1 MQCPVDRSRS
11 VPPLASGL
19 EGRDV
24 GYIIASWFTFVS
36 VSVSAWLV
44 QKHLRW
50 YSCEPQQRYIIRL
63 LFMAPI
69 YASIALAAYVSPS
82 NSTPLYLVRDSYEAV
97 TLASFLSLLLEY
109 LPGPRHPEPAHKRYR
124 LDQSLNRVGS
134 SLSKVQRQTVA
145 HKLFYRFPMRGD
157 PQNGH
162 KPLTW
167 IFPLC
172 FIRARTRDGLAYL
185 RAMKWGVWQYCFIRP
200 GSSLAAMI
208 LQQLNLYCE
217 SSWSWRWGHVYVVT
231 VASVSSVVAVYC
243 LIQLYTTIHQ
253 ELKPYKP
260 LLKLLS
266 ITALVFVTFW
276 QSSVLSGLASLNLI
290 PDTQYLTSDDIT
302 IGFPALLQTFEMACL
317 TLLHLKVFSY
327 LPYKRIAS
335 AEAQIPPFLVG
346 CPDSGLPAPIRQ
358 QILNLFHALRFRLR
372 LAWRPGR
379 GAYDECRHQ
388 ERLKQDRARSF
399 MRGGGYTGVAQD
411 DDEDGDDDGYYVWG
425 APRMMFSP
433 LSSLYVRED
442 ERRSVSEEAVGH
454 GSEYEYGHGGYGDV
468 PFLQGVSVPVPAPQ
482 GTYAPAPLQG
492 VYVPA
497 PTPQGAYAPAPPPQG
512 AYVPMRG
519 PAWSGNGVIAP
530 PTEFRG
536 PPMIPDIPPVS
547 PFEMFAPSNVLNSSS
562 DALISSQPSQLPQP
576 PQPPQ
581 PPQSSQTSQPQ
592 PQASRRIG
600 SVYVGGTRG
609 QEFMSRTDDLP
620 GSPRL
625 DPTPVLFS
633 TPVAPHPIGTPVS
646 VWSTGPSVSRSGTSP
661 LSPLPESFPQVP
673 SLPQPKGTHISPTS
687 AYMLAQTSPLFQQS
701 FSADVPPS
709 SMSPQLLRV
718 SEDSVPRTSGETQ
731 RNSGFTLPRWA
742 LGTPTHSRWPSGAT
756 HSQWPSGTTHSQLPL
771 SRRTSANT
779 IDPFSP
785 STQAGRTSMS
795 EEVESPLNPRDSLF
809 IRVLSDTSRTRD
821 SALTSRIS
829 SELGVVYPVQSVTM
843 RTAAPALVRL
853 GDRRDSISSPSLV
866 SSNVRAGRESDPST
880 PSPNSS
886 RPAPSPHTALASP
899 PEVARPL
906 RRIRT
911 SLQLR
916 VPGGPRPNPRIH
928 TLSGPLRPMV
938 ARSSVSSVHPTVS
951 QWDPF
956 RPLSTS
962 SSAPPMSSLSD
973 GS

>member
-24 GYIIASWFTFVS
+24 GYIIASSFTFVS

-69 YASIALAAYVSPS
+69 YAGIALAAYVSPS
-82 NSTPLYLVRDSYEAV
+82 NSTSLYLVRDSYEAV
-97 TLASFLSLLLEY
+97 TVASFLSLLLEY
-109 LPGPRHPEPAHKRYR
+109 LPGPKHPEPVHKRYR
-124 LDQSLNRVGS
+124 LDQSLNRVES

-145 HKLFYRFPMRGD
+145 HKLFYRLPMCGD
-157 PQNGH
+157 SQNGH
-162 KPLTW
+162 KPLRW
-167 IFPLC
+167 IFPFC
-172 FIRARTRDGLAYL
+172 FIRARPRDGLAYL
-185 RAMKWGVWQYCFIRP
+185 RGMKWGVWQYCFIRP
-200 GSSLAAMI
+200 GSSLAAVI
-208 LQQLNLYCE
+208 LQQRNLYCE
-217 SSWSWRWGHVYVVT
+217 ASWSWQWGHVYVVT

-260 LLKLLS
+260 LSKLLS
-266 ITALVFVTFW
+266 ITALVFLTFW
-276 QSSVLSGLASLNLI
+276 QSSVLSGIASLNLI
-290 PDTQYLTSDDIT
+290 RDTQYLTSDDIT

-317 TLLHLKVFSY
+317 ALLHLKVFSY

-335 AEAQIPPFLVG
+335 AEGQIPPFLVG
-346 CPDSGLPAPIRQ
+346 RPESGLPAPIRQ

-379 GAYDECRHQ
+379 GAYDECRYQ

-399 MRGGGYTGVAQD
+399 MRGGGYTGVAQG

-468 PFLQGVSVPVPAPQ
+468 PFLQGVSVPVS
-482 GTYAPAPLQG
+482 L
-492 VYVPA
+492 
-497 PTPQGAYAPAPPPQG
+497 PQGAYVPAPPPQG
-512 AYVPMRG
+512 AYVPSPPPQGAYVPTRG
-519 PAWSGNGVIAP
+519 PAWSGNGVISP

-536 PPMIPDIPPVS
+536 PPMIPDLPPVS
-547 PFEMFAPSNVLNSSS
+547 PLEIFAPPNVLNSSS
-562 DALISSQPSQLPQP
+562 DALISSQA
-576 PQPPQ
+576 
-581 PPQSSQTSQPQ
+581 SQPQ
-592 PQASRRIG
+592 PPPQPSQPQALRRIG

-620 GSPRL
+620 GSPRS
-625 DPTPVLFS
+625 DSTPVLLPTS
-633 TPVAPHPIGTPVS
+633 VAPHPIGTPVS
-646 VWSTGPSVSRSGTSP
+646 VRSAGPSVSRSGTSP

-687 AYMLAQTSPLFQQS
+687 AHMLAQTSPLFQPS
-701 FSADVPPS
+701 FAVNVPPS
-709 SMSPQLLRV
+709 SVSPQLLRV

-742 LGTPTHSRWPSGAT
+742 LGTPTHSQWRSGAT
-756 HSQWPSGTTHSQLPL
+756 HSQWPSGSTHSQLPL

-779 IDPFSP
+779 IDPLSP
-785 STQAGRTSMS
+785 STQAGRTSIS

-821 SALTSRIS
+821 SALTSCIS
-829 SELGVVYPVQSVTM
+829 SELGVVYPVQSVSM

-880 PSPNSS
+880 PSRTFS
-886 RPAPSPHTALASP
+886 RPDPTPYTALASP

-906 RRIRT
+906 RQIRT

-916 VPGGPRPNPRIH
+916 VPRGPRPKPRIH

-951 QWDPF
+951 QWDPL

-962 SSAPPMSSLSD
+962 SSAPPVFSLSGGD
-973 GS
+973 DRS